1 MSNVEKVS
9 VVMEKQLKKNNSAK
23 RKDKKR
29 ATWVY
34 KSTAGF
40 ILNPT
45 PPFGFL
51 IPRLWV
57 KGALNNHALTRV
69 TLEVVIRKD
78 LSSSADTSTT
88 SILIGHSLR
97 SLSC

>member
-9 VVMEKQLKKNNSAK
+9 VMEKQLKNTVQKEK
-23 RKDKKR
+23 TKKEQ
-29 ATWVY
+29 TWVY
-34 KSTAGF
+34 KSTADF

-78 LSSSADTSTT
+78 VKFC
-88 SILIGHSLR
+88 R
-97 SLSC
+97 Y